1 MDLKQLRTFLHVA
14 ETGSLSKAAKR
25 LNVTQPALSRQIR
38 LLEED
43 AGVALFVRTGRGV
56 ILSEAGEKLKP
67 RARVLAEEME
77 RLKMDMTAFAGT
89 VRGEVRVGLPPSV
102 GMVLAA
108 PVVER
113 FHQDYPQ
120 VKLRIT
126 QLLSGALQENL
137 LDGRLDIG
145 ILFEG
150 YVSPFLHSK
159 PLWSEELYFI
169 SAPDKK
175 WQGKKTISFADCL
188 DHPFILPGPK
198 HGLRSMLDSE
208 ATKIGKTINVVV
220 EAESLVVHTELVC
233 RGLGVT
239 ILSRGAC
246 SAHVAAGRLIA
257 LPLKNPKINRIS
269 SLVWSRDYPLT
280 RAAQAMA
287 DVIERTAVELM
298 NPL

>member
-67 RARVLAEEME
+67 RARVLDEEME

-89 VRGEVRVGLPPSV
+89 VRGEVRVGLPPSD

-120 VKLRIT
+120 VKLHIT

-137 LDGRLDIG
+137 WDGRLDMR
-145 ILFEG
+145 
-150 YVSPFLHSK
+150 H
-159 PLWSEELYFI
+159 FI
-169 SAPDKK
+169 
-175 WQGKKTISFADCL
+175 
-188 DHPFILPGPK
+188 
-198 HGLRSMLDSE
+198 
-208 ATKIGKTINVVV
+208 
-220 EAESLVVHTELVC
+220 
-233 RGLGVT
+233 
-239 ILSRGAC
+239 
-246 SAHVAAGRLIA
+246 
-257 LPLKNPKINRIS
+257 
-269 SLVWSRDYPLT
+269 
-280 RAAQAMA
+280 
-287 DVIERTAVELM
+287 
-298 NPL
+298 